1 MLSAYYKLWVDAIVS
16 EKNKKGRGTT
26 WKAFTIIPISI
37 LMGINLLTLLYWTS
51 KLTNYQ
57 LPVILVVGLFKERI
71 LNIYISAILMFFIP
85 FFLLNYLVI
94 FYGDRYNELIKQYQ
108 DNKGKWYRNYALIS
122 LGLLIIPFV
131 ISVMF

>member
-51 KLTNYQ
+51 KLTHYQ
-57 LPVILVVGLFKERI
+57 LPVVLIVGIFNARL
-71 LNIYISAILMFFIP
+71 LNIYISAILMYFIP
-85 FFLLNYLVI
+85 FLLLNYLVI
-94 FYGDRYNELIKQYQ
+94 FYNSRYKELIKSYQ
-108 DNKGKWYRNYALIS
+108 DNKGKWYRNYALMS
-122 LGLLIIPFV
+122 LG
-131 ISVMF
+131 